1 MELKFKVGDK
11 MKNKPRYKLV
21 KTMYGPLPFPAS
33 FKDAMIGMFVWL
45 LIFYIISKLLVYF
58 S

>member
-1 MELKFKVGDK
+1 